1 MKFHPDS
8 CVHAWRG
15 FAFWCTCP
23 RHGDYYYLCPECN
36 IETIKDYM
44 IESGFKKYDELV
56 EITGEDLL
64 ALQEEYKAY
73 LKGAPIK
80 AELNT

>member
-1 MKFHPDS
+1 
-8 CVHAWRG
+8 
-15 FAFWCTCP
+15 
-23 RHGDYYYLCPECN
+23 
-36 IETIKDYM
+36 M